1 MAMSQRMW
9 RREQERRRRE
19 RERRA
24 RRRRNCAIAVILIAI
39 AAGATVTIRYCTAG
53 GPVSEQTTAAP
64 VTATAIPTP
73 AIPSRTPIPVSELRT
88 SFYDDSAFVGNALAD
103 GIALYG
109 ILPQTDVYAKVGIDL
124 DNAYTT
130 AADNASTSVVDQLKS
145 SKFSKVFLCFGE
157 SELAAQDAQAFY
169 DKYRE
174 LIATVKEYQQS
185 ARIYLIAIP
194 PVTEEVSDSSSTGMT
209 IDNIRDYN
217 DTIKELAYDEDVY
230 FADAYEALADND
242 GYLENGVSA
251 DGINLNR
258 DCYIE
263 MLNYIADNV
272 YIPDRE
278 DLASSSESSDG
289 EDGSSDEEQTE
300 RPRRTETA
308 GDDTEEEPS
317 ETASPKPAVN
327 VLKDSA
333 STERP
338 SRESEDS
345 E

>member
-1 MAMSQRMW
+1 MW
-9 RREQERRRRE
+9 RHEQERRRRE

-24 RRRRNCAIAVILIAI
+24 RRRRNCAIAVIFIAI
-39 AAGATVTIRYCTAG
+39 AAGAAVTIRYCTAG
-53 GPVSEQTTAAP
+53 GPASDQPTVAP
-64 VTATAIPTP
+64 VTATAIPTQ
-73 AIPSRTPIPVSELRT
+73 AVPSRTPIPVSELRT
-88 SFYDDSAFVGNALAD
+88 SFYENSAFVGNALAD

-145 SKFSKVFLCFGE
+145 SKFNKVFLCFGE
-157 SELAAQDAQAFY
+157 SELAAKDTQSFY

-174 LIATVKEYQQS
+174 LIEKVKEYQQS
-185 ARIYLIAIP
+185 ARIYLVAIP
-194 PVTEEVSDSSSTGMT
+194 PVTEEVSDSSGSGMT

-217 DTIKELAYDEDVY
+217 DTIKELAYDEEVY
-230 FADAYEALADND
+230 FADAYDALADND
-242 GYLENGVSA
+242 GYLGSGVSA

-278 DLASSSESSDG
+278 DLTESDESSDD
-289 EDGSSDEEQTE
+289 ESGSSDEEETE
-300 RPRRTETA
+300 RPRRTDSA
-308 GDDTEEEPS
+308 DDDEPA
-317 ETASPKPAVN
+317 ETASPKPSVN
-327 VLKDSA
+327 VLKDSL
-333 STERP
+333 STDEP